1 MTEIDTQRRNS
12 EKLFGAGVGDYR
24 ILYEVDYNDN
34 LIGIVKFQFV
44 LIATVFFQQSFIR
57 LFIQLGPG
65 DKLL

>member
-1 MTEIDTQRRNS
+1 MHTQNYW
-12 EKLFGAGVGDYR
+12 KLFGARVEDYR

-44 LIATVFFQQSFIR
+44 LITTVFFQQGFIR